1 MSNRAANPVRALAP
15 PMATEAS
22 PEEQGRGRERHG
34 PGLLEGRYP
43 SHGIGGRKAKNDWT
57 LTRGSARGPFRSE
70 AA

>member
-1 MSNRAANPVRALAP
+1 
-15 PMATEAS
+15 MATEAS